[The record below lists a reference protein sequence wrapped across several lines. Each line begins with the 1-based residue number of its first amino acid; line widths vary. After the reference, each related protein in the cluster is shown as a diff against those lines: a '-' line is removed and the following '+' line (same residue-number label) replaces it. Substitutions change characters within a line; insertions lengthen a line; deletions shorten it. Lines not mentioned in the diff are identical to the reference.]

1 MSTEALSDR
10 QLETIG
16 SYVKNHLPEWLNGS
30 QPDISAQF
38 FEYMGRLIRLEE
50 AINRQG
56 DLIEKLIHQMDK
68 RFEQIDKRFDQI
80 DKRMDQIDKRIDQI
94 DKRLD
99 EFSHQMDKRF
109 EQVDRRFEQ
118 VDRRFEQVEKHIEK
132 IDKRITLMF
141 TVLTAISSLV
151 GAAVV
156 VAQFIA

>member
-16 SYVKNHLPEWLNGS
+16 SDVKNNLPELLDGS

-38 FEYMGRLIRLEE
+38 FESMGHLIRLEE

-56 DLIEKLIHQMDK
+56 DLAEKLIHQVDK
-68 RFEQIDKRFDQI
+68 RFEQI
-80 DKRMDQIDKRIDQI
+80 
-94 DKRLD
+94 
-99 EFSHQMDKRF
+99 
-109 EQVDRRFEQ
+109 
-118 VDRRFEQVEKHIEK
+118 DRRFEQVEKHIEK

>member
-16 SYVKNHLPEWLNGS
+16 SYVKNNLPEWLNGA

-68 RFEQIDKRFDQI
+68 RIDQMDKRF
-80 DKRMDQIDKRIDQI
+80 DQIDKRIDQI
-94 DKRLD
+94 DKRIDQIDKRIDQVDKRINEL
-99 EFSHQMDKRF
+99 SHQMDKRF

-118 VDRRFEQVEKHIEK
+118 MEKYIEK

-141 TVLTAISSLV
+141 VVLTAISSLV

>member
-1 MSTEALSDR
+1 MSTEALNDR

-16 SYVKNHLPEWLNGS
+16 SYVKNHLPEWLNGA

-68 RFEQIDKRFDQI
+68 RIDQMDKRFDQIDKRFDQI
-80 DKRMDQIDKRIDQI
+80 DKRIDQVDKRIDE
-94 DKRLD
+94 L
-99 EFSHQMDKRF
+99 SHQMDKRF

-118 VDRRFEQVEKHIEK
+118 MEKYIEK

-141 TVLTAISSLV
+141 VVLTAISSLV

>member
-16 SYVKNHLPEWLNGS
+16 SYVKDHLPELLDGS

-38 FEYMGRLIRLEE
+38 FESMGHLIRLEE

-56 DLIEKLIHQMDK
+56 DLTEKLIHQV
-68 RFEQIDKRFDQI
+68 DKRFDQT
-80 DKRMDQIDKRIDQI
+80 DRRMQQTDRRLDQIG
-94 DKRLD
+94 KRLD
-99 EFSHQMDKRF
+99 EFSHQIDK
-109 EQVDRRFEQ
+109 RFEQ

>member
-16 SYVKNHLPEWLNGS
+16 SYVKNHLPEWLNGA
-30 QPDISAQF
+30 QPDMSAQF

-68 RFEQIDKRFDQI
+68 RIDQ
-80 DKRMDQIDKRIDQI
+80 MDKRIDQI
-94 DKRLD
+94 DKRFDQVNKRID
-99 EFSHQMDKRF
+99 ELSHQMDKRF

-118 VDRRFEQVEKHIEK
+118 VDRRFEQVEKYIEK